1 MNYSPKNNY
10 FTKQLQNKKK
20 IGSLYFFDGMQLEA
34 INSFDGLEKGKE
46 MLQKQDI
53 TPSNKSFFT
62 ESFGELNI
70 KSQNDF
76 KKYEKDLTSPQE
88 GKLLKN

>member
-1 MNYSPKNNY
+1 MNFSPKNNY

-34 INSFDGLEKGKE
+34 ITSFDGLEKEKE
-46 MLQKQDI
+46 KLQKEDV
-53 TPSNKSFFT
+53 TSNNKSFFN
-62 ESFGELNI
+62 ESFGDLNI

-76 KKYEKDLTSPQE
+76 KKFEKDLNSPQE
-88 GKLLKN
+88 